1 MQNEPNF
8 RNSQMNVNKVLT
20 KDYEKK
26 TLGEHGKNEP
36 KTNPNEP
43 NFKKAKMNVT
53 TYITKA
59 YENKPHIKAPK
70 KRTQFSKRQK
80 PMQPSLL
87 QRIMKNTAL
96 SGYEKT
102 NPNKPNT
109 KPIKA
114 NKMSKQTQSDSTC
127 RGVASGEAGSNPK
140 IIVVN
145 LGFFKIH
152 PCFWL
157 KNRGVSKK
165 VSSAREFQRSLPV
178 FRSSPFESARAAKV
192 LPAFIIM

>member
-1 MQNEPNF
+1 
-8 RNSQMNVNKVLT
+8 
-20 KDYEKK
+20 
-26 TLGEHGKNEP
+26 
-36 KTNPNEP
+36 
-43 NFKKAKMNVT
+43 
-53 TYITKA
+53 
-59 YENKPHIKAPK
+59 
-70 KRTQFSKRQK
+70 
-80 PMQPSLL
+80 MQPSLP
-87 QRIMKNTAL
+87 QGIMKKTAI
-96 SGYEKT
+96 SASDKT
-102 NPNKPNT
+102 NPNKPNSNPI
-109 KPIKA
+109 KANSNPIKA
-114 NKMSKQTQSDSTC
+114 NKMSKQTQSNSTC